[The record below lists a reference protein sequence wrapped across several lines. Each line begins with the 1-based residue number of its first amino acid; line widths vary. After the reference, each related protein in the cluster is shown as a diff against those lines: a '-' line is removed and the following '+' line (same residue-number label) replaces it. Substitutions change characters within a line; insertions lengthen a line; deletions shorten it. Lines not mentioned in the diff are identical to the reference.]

1 MAISAADV
9 KRLRDETDAPMMECK
24 AALEEAGGD
33 FEKAKAILR
42 EKGKAAAGK
51 RAGRST
57 SADVV
62 AIARSS
68 NHHAIGA
75 VVLEC
80 ETDFVARN
88 EEFVV
93 VVPDGSIRLKVLRFR
108 PNREGTDG
116 SVAIGIDAP
125 RDWEVLR

>member
-42 EKGKAAAGK
+42 EKGKAAATK

-57 SADVV
+57 SAGVV
-62 AIARSS
+62 DQS
-68 NHHAIGA
+68 
-75 VVLEC
+75 
-80 ETDFVARN
+80 F
-88 EEFVV
+88 
-93 VVPDGSIRLKVLRFR
+93 
-108 PNREGTDG
+108 GT
-116 SVAIGIDAP
+116 SRHP
-125 RDWEVLR
+125 RK